1 MPSVNDTTQQV
12 NETFPQQNFTPKPAS
27 PLKTILLIV
36 LGLIFVSAIA
46 FAGYW
51 YGKRGVALPWQET
64 PAQPGKSSNPS
75 KVEWKTFSDKDLKFS
90 FSYMTQYL
98 NQSIKVRDASWGR
111 HMDEDIP
118 SFYGLTG
125 ASYRIKVSPA
135 TSRSTVYG
143 QKADGDIVWKEA
155 VDHIKGFTIG
165 AVADS
170 ALMKAVVFPYYSESG
185 NYTGN
190 IVSSRSG
197 ELGVETWFVDVP
209 SGTLVHKVVFMV
221 NPEVVY
227 EFQTNYTLLGTSIKW
242 EELEASI
249 INGTADGQYLLGYE
263 NFMLA
268 VSTFKF
274 LDSPS
279 TGTVPVY
286 KSTDGWVNYGI
297 PLSEASFKYP
307 SDWKIKMQVSSGW
320 DYVTSP
326 DGKYRFFV
334 NKAPVGGVSGAQTSK
349 MPCQNQYYIYDIVV
363 DDTNAVYCASEDSD
377 ELSFTFIYP
386 EGSDQIEITS
396 AGFTLYP
403 VSEKNAAIKL
413 FEQVLSTFRFNE

>member
-1 MPSVNDTTQQV
+1 MPLVKNTTEQI
-12 NETFPQQNFTPKPAS
+12 NEPIFQEGFNPKPVN
-27 PLKTILLIV
+27 PLKTVILIV

-51 YGKRGVALPWQET
+51 YRKRSVALPGQET
-64 PAQPGKSSNPS
+64 PTQSGKSPNVSA
-75 KVEWKTFSDKDLKFS
+75 VEWKTFSDKDLKFS
-90 FSYMTQYL
+90 FSYMTQYP
-98 NQSIKVRDASWGR
+98 NKIIEVREASWGR
-111 HMDEDIP
+111 YMDEDIP
-118 SFYGLTG
+118 SFYGLKG
-125 ASYRIKVSPA
+125 ASYRIRVSPA

-143 QKADGDIVWKEA
+143 QKADGDIVWKNA
-155 VDHIKGFTIG
+155 VDHIEGFTVG

-170 ALMKAVVFPYYSESG
+170 TLMKAVVFPYYSESG

-197 ELGVETWFVDVP
+197 ELGVETWFIDVP

-221 NPEVVY
+221 NPEVDY

-242 EELEASI
+242 EELRDSI
-249 INGTADGQYLLGYE
+249 LNGTADEQYLLGYE

-274 LDSPS
+274 LDQTSVEA
-279 TGTVPVY
+279 VPVY
-286 KSTDGWVNYGI
+286 KSTDNWLDYGI
-297 PLSEASFKYP
+297 PLANAFFKYP

-320 DYVTSP
+320 DYVTSS
-326 DGKYRFFV
+326 DEKYRFFV
-334 NKAPVGGVSGAQTSK
+334 NKAPVGGINGARTSK
-349 MPCQNQYYIYDIVV
+349 MPCQNLHYIYDIVV
-363 DDTNAVYCASEDSD
+363 DASTMVYCASEDND

-386 EGSDQIEITS
+386 DGNDQIEITGV
-396 AGFTLYP
+396 GFSLYP
-403 VSEKNAAIKL
+403 INEKNAAIKL